1 MKINLKQKFTSRK
14 FIVCLTGI
22 LTGIGVATTGNVAE
36 GVTAVLVSL
45 ITYLIAEGYIDA
57 KAIDV
62 GDKVIEEVK
71 NKLKEGDA
79 DGKLF

>member
-1 MKINLKQKFTSRK
+1 MKSLKQKFTSRK

-22 LTGIGVATTGNVAE
+22 LTGVGVAASGSVLEGITT
-36 GVTAVLVSL
+36 VLVSL

-57 KAIDV
+57 KAVEV

-71 NKLKEGDA
+71 DKLKEDKHESE
-79 DGKLF
+79 DI